1 MSDDSRSDPIAVRC
15 SALRRDFGEGS
26 ARTTVLHG
34 LDLQIACGERVFL
47 VGPSGCG
54 KTTLV
59 SLIAGLLTPTS
70 GRVEILGQDLT
81 VLRGDALV
89 RFRARHIGF
98 VFQQFNL
105 IPALNALENVS
116 VPLLLLGTSRRE
128 AHERAEAVLV
138 RLGMQA
144 HLAKH
149 PVQLSGGQ
157 QQRIAV
163 ARSLVHD
170 PRLLICDE
178 PTASLDAQ
186 SGQTVMSL
194 LHEVAESPT
203 RAVIVVTH
211 DNRILQYATRIVHL
225 SDGRIVTPPPHETD
239 TPTNR
244 GACR

>member
-1 MSDDSRSDPIAVRC
+1 MSDSSQPCQTAVRC
-15 SALRRDFGEGS
+15 VALRRDFGEGS
-26 ARTTVLHG
+26 ARTTVLHS
-34 LDLQIACGERVFL
+34 LDLDVACGERLFL

-70 GRVEILGQDLT
+70 GRVEVLEQDLGL
-81 VLRGDALV
+81 LRGDDLV
-89 RFRARHIGF
+89 RFRGRNVGF

-105 IPALNALENVS
+105 IPALTALENVA
-116 VPLLLLGTSRRE
+116 VPLLLLGTSRGE
-128 AHERAEAVLV
+128 AQEKAESVLV
-138 RLGMQA
+138 RLGMKS
-144 HLAKH
+144 HLEKH

-186 SGQTVMSL
+186 AGQAVMSL
-194 LHEVAESPT
+194 LQEVADSPT

-225 SDGRIVTPPPHETD
+225 SDGRIVEPTPQEE
-239 TPTNR
+239 
-244 GACR
+244 